1 MKIFDMPDNSKS
13 AIVQGVDRVRLID
26 LQQKNPYYL
35 GNVELEDKYPIDDK
49 VDLAPMISNL
59 KSKSEQIET
68 ISNDFKEEKKQ
79 LIQLR
84 KYVEKNFDFV
94 GKDFCKKVREIYY
107 DKKNKKAIY
116 GTATDKERRDLA
128 DEGIDLLSI
137 PWVNKDN

>member
-1 MKIFDMPDNSKS
+1 MIKYNLKCQNEHEFESWFANSAEFDKLNNKELLECIYCSSKKITKS
-13 AIVQGVDRVRLID
+13 IM
-26 LQQKNPYYL
+26 
-35 GNVELEDKYPIDDK
+35 
-49 VDLAPMISNL
+49 APMISNL
-59 KSKSEQIET
+59 KSKSEQIKT
-68 ISNDFKEEKKQ
+68 ISNDFKEEKKK

-116 GTATDKERRDLA
+116 GTATDEERRDLA

-137 PWVNKDN
+137 PWVNKEN